1 MHAKSTTDTRP
12 RIYDGDGDQL
22 LEADSRSN
30 RLVILPAGD
39 PKVASVCRDRL
50 RIQWG
55 QHLLADVLALRYRS
69 LVCGVNADDN
79 SGGIISSLAEL
90 LPTSQWNNESITK
103 HARHFAES
111 SPNDV
116 LVLKYDMDAVKVLA
130 LLRPLNQEAFSLPN
144 LQHGF
149 QLVAEMV
156 EKRWDRRP
164 CASVSFL
171 GAKSN
176 ALHNEDGNEPSFE
189 SVLRTMF
196 DAGFRGD
203 VYPSLSM
210 WECAPTGLFADY
222 PFPDS
227 LKVMRSGG
235 F

>member
-1 MHAKSTTDTRP
+1 
-12 RIYDGDGDQL
+12 
-22 LEADSRSN
+22 
-30 RLVILPAGD
+30 
-39 PKVASVCRDRL
+39 
-50 RIQWG
+50 
-55 QHLLADVLALRYRS
+55 
-69 LVCGVNADDN
+69 
-79 SGGIISSLAEL
+79 
-90 LPTSQWNNESITK
+90 
-103 HARHFAES
+103 
-111 SPNDV
+111 
-116 LVLKYDMDAVKVLA
+116 
-130 LLRPLNQEAFSLPN
+130 
-144 LQHGF
+144 
-149 QLVAEMV
+149 MV

-176 ALHNEDGNEPSFE
+176 ALHDEDGKEPSFE